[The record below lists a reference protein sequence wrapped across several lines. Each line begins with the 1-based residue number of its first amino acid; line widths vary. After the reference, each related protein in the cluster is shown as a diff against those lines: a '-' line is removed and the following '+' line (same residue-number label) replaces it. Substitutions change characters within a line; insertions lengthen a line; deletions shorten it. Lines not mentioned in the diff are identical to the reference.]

1 LTGIVLH
8 VDIRAR
14 RGAFEVAAAFQA
26 REGEVVALVGPNGA
40 GKSTLL
46 AVLAGLVAPT
56 AGRITLGGAVDAA
69 AGDSVDVVVA
79 GAAYDSVDAAA
90 DVAVWDDVVSGVH
103 LSPRDRRVGV
113 VFQDRL
119 LFPHLSA
126 AENVAFPLRAR
137 GRGRREADVEAR
149 GWLDRLGLAARADA
163 RPADLSGGEAQRVA
177 LARAL
182 AASPRLLL
190 LDEPLTALDARAR
203 GEIRA
208 VLGRVLAD
216 FAGIAVLVS
225 HDPVDAMTLADR
237 LVILEAGRVTQIGT
251 AEDIRRAPRTP
262 YAAELVGLNL
272 FRGRLEPA
280 EPGVGRLVTAD
291 GTLVVPWPA
300 GGGSMGEDDR
310 IGGAVD
316 VIGGAVEVVHVVDA
330 GDAIDDVLALLRP
343 ADVSLH
349 LAPPPEGSARNVIA
363 GRVQSISSDGERAR
377 VWVAGAPPLIAEITQ
392 GSVARLG
399 LVEGLPVWASFK
411 AVEVEVRLP

>member
-1 LTGIVLH
+1 MPLH

-26 REGEVVALVGPNGA
+26 DEGEVVALVGPNGA

-46 AVLAGLVAPT
+46 AVLAGLVAPK
-56 AGRITLGGAVDAA
+56 AGRISLD
-69 AGDSVDVVVA
+69 DVI
-79 GAAYDSVDAAA
+79 
-90 DVAVWDDVVSGVH
+90 WDDVASDTH
-103 LSPRDRRVGV
+103 LSSRDRRVGV

-137 GRGRREADVEAR
+137 GRGRREAEAEAR
-149 GWLDRLGLAARADA
+149 DWLDRLGLAARADA

-182 AASPRLLL
+182 AAAPRLLL

-216 FAGIAVLVS
+216 FAGVAVLVS

-272 FRGRLEPA
+272 FRGRLEPV
-280 EPGVGRLVTAD
+280 EPGIGRLVTAD
-291 GTLVVPWPA
+291 GELVVPWPVGV
-300 GGGSMGEDDR
+300 GGMGRGDR
-310 IGGAVD
+310 IGSAVD
-316 VIGGAVEVVHVVDA
+316 EVANVDKVNTVDVVDA
-330 GDAIDDVLALLRP
+330 ADAIDGVLALLRP

-363 GRVQSISSDGERAR
+363 GRVQSVSSDGERAR
-377 VWVAGAPPLIAEITQ
+377 VWVAGTPPLIAEITQ
-392 GSVARLG
+392 GSVRRLG
-399 LVEGLPVWASFK
+399 LAEGMPIWASFK